1 MATVQQRD
9 RQAEPKGIA
18 DDSAV
23 DVLRSI
29 EEERGKLFSEAE
41 YQEMRRTVLDE
52 VAHGARYR
60 PFTLITFGTV
70 ALGLLALLV
79 IGLVLS
85 PRQTL
90 GDFALAL
97 VSGASL
103 LVVGGFIWNYLR
115 SIQQDAFRSIDERL
129 AELEQMRRANLVSVD
144 EYVSIH
150 AHILIGRQRGAAPDR
165 SGAGQSRPL

>member
-1 MATVQQRD
+1 MATVQQRV

-52 VAHGARYR
+52 LAHGARYR

-90 GDFALAL
+90 GDFTLAL

-103 LVVGGFIWNYLR
+103 LVVAGFIWNYLR
-115 SIQQDAFRSIDERL
+115 SIRQDAFRSIDERL
-129 AELEQMRRANLVSVD
+129 AELEQLRRANLVSAD
-144 EYVSIH
+144 EYTGIH
-150 AHILIGRQRGAAPDR
+150 AHILISRQRSAANGRTGADEPR
-165 SGAGQSRPL
+165 LL

>member
-1 MATVQQRD
+1 MTTVQQRD

-52 VAHGARYR
+52 LAHGARYR

-70 ALGLLALLV
+70 ALGLLGLLV

-90 GDFALAL
+90 GDFTLAL

-115 SIQQDAFRSIDERL
+115 SIRQEAFRSIDERL
-129 AELEQMRRANLVSVD
+129 TELEQLRRANLVSAD
-144 EYVSIH
+144 ECASIN
-150 AHILIGRQRGAAPDR
+150 AHILISRQRSVAPAR
-165 SGAGQSRPL
+165 SGDNKPLLP

>member
-9 RQAEPKGIA
+9 RQAEPRGIA
-18 DDSAV
+18 ADSAV

-29 EEERGKLFSEAE
+29 EEERGKLFTEAE
-41 YQEMRRTVLDE
+41 CQEMRQTVLDE
-52 VAHGARYR
+52 VAYGARCR

-70 ALGLLALLV
+70 ALGLLTLLV

-90 GDFALAL
+90 GDFTLAL

-103 LVVGGFIWNYLR
+103 LVVAGFIWNYLR
-115 SIQQDAFRSIDERL
+115 SIRLDAFRSIDERL
-129 AELEQMRRANLVSVD
+129 EELEQLRRANLVSAD
-144 EYVSIH
+144 EYISIH
-150 AHILIGRQRGAAPDR
+150 AHILISRQRGAASGR
-165 SGAGQSRPL
+165 IGAGESELS